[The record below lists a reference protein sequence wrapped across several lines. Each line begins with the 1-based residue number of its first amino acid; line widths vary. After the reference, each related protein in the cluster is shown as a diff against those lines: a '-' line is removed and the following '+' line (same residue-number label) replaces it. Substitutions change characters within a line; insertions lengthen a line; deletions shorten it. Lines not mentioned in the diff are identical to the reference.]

1 VQRFSSNALSNKAVP
16 LTKHELTN
24 EEGMMKAGMPY
35 DQSSRRHLVLAIS
48 TLALVTCIGAAN
60 AASGEHIDST
70 PQDVFDS
77 MRASFQPA
85 KAKGVHA
92 RYQWDLS
99 GPQGGQW
106 WIDVEDGKYKMGKG
120 KIDNP
125 NVTFVAKDKDW
136 VAVSNHQIGGTWAY
150 LTGRLKIRGDQGVA
164 RKLGEIFP

>member
-1 VQRFSSNALSNKAVP
+1 
-16 LTKHELTN
+16 
-24 EEGMMKAGMPY
+24 MMNPEMPY
-35 DQSSRRHLVLAIS
+35 YRSSSRHLFLATS
-48 TLALVTCIGAAN
+48 ALALVMCIGVAAA
-60 AASGEHIDST
+60 AASEHVDST
-70 PQDVFDS
+70 PQEVFDS
-77 MRASFQPA
+77 MRSSFQPA

-106 WIDVEDGKYKMGKG
+106 WIDVNDGTYRMGKG

-136 VAVSNHQIGGTWAY
+136 VAVSNHQMGGTWAY
-150 LTGRLKIRGDQGVA
+150 LTGRLKIRGDQEVA

>member
-1 VQRFSSNALSNKAVP
+1 
-16 LTKHELTN
+16 
-24 EEGMMKAGMPY
+24 MKAF
-35 DQSSRRHLVLAIS
+35 LWLAIPLIS
-48 TLALVTCIGAAN
+48 AAIWLEGDN
-60 AASGEHIDST
+60 AIAAEHMEST
-70 PQDVFDS
+70 PQEVFDS
-77 MRASFQPA
+77 MRGSFQQA

-106 WIDVEDGKYKMGKG
+106 WIDVDDGKYKMGKG

-136 VAVSNHQIGGTWAY
+136 VAVSNHKMGGTWAY

>member
-1 VQRFSSNALSNKAVP
+1 MR
-16 LTKHELTN
+16 KHEVTDYPSDKRCLPLA
-24 EEGMMKAGMPY
+24 MKA
-35 DQSSRRHLVLAIS
+35 LAMAICIS
-48 TLALVTCIGAAN
+48 AVSARAA
-60 AASGEHIDST
+60 EHIDST
-70 PQDVFDS
+70 PQEVFDS
-77 MRASFQPA
+77 MRGSFQQT

-125 NVTFVAKDKDW
+125 NVTFVAKDNDW
-136 VAVSNHQIGGTWAY
+136 VAVSNHQLGGTWAY

-164 RKLGEIFP
+164 RKLGEMFP

>member
-1 VQRFSSNALSNKAVP
+1 
-16 LTKHELTN
+16 
-24 EEGMMKAGMPY
+24 MKAFLW
-35 DQSSRRHLVLAIS
+35 LVIPLISAAIW
-48 TLALVTCIGAAN
+48 LEGDNAIAA
-60 AASGEHIDST
+60 EHMEST
-70 PQDVFDS
+70 PQEVFDS
-77 MRASFQPA
+77 MRNSFQPA

-136 VAVSNHQIGGTWAY
+136 VAISNGQMGGTWAY